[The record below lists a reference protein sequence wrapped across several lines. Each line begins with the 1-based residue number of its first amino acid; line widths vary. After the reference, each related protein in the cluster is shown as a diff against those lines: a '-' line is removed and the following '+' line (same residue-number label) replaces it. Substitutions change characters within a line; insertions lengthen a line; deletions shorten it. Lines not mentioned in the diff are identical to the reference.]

1 MKKNFLVLLAV
12 VILMGFSV
20 PIFCAEADDYISAGA
35 VKKAETKDIL
45 EAGTVKKISIV
56 IVEATGTFTPGV
68 VATATQ
74 VAAVK
79 PVIKPKTKPRVIPT
93 ATHIPTVAPT
103 PTVTAMALPDFNI
116 AEVTTEEVVKEKNS
130 DNWFGL
136 TDMLFS
142 VKKLNVRVL
151 MANKILGGAASNVTA
166 ELLSTD
172 AGIKITNG
180 KKDLQNILPGDTRE
194 MSFVIDITKEYKGPA
209 KLPLMIKI
217 KADTF
222 DYDYT
227 LDVQVKKQNWTLF
240 IITGLLSLIVI
251 LLVVIAIKK

>member
-79 PVIKPKTKPRVIPT
+79 PVIKPKTKPRVI
-93 ATHIPTVAPT
+93 PT